1 VRTGCAHVVQ
11 VGLINCL
18 RLMGEGNA
26 RRSSV
31 APLSGATPTL
41 LALLLPLLVLLVLVP
56 LLLHALIGRPDQPL
70 AADG

>member
-1 VRTGCAHVVQ
+1 
-11 VGLINCL
+11 
-18 RLMGEGNA
+18 MGEGNA